1 MIAAPPAA
9 RIAGTTRARQPSTA
23 FTAAIVTADH
33 GNCEQMWDY
42 TLNAPHTAHTTN
54 LVPYIFVQGPGEAN
68 PRTLPAGAL
77 CDVAPTLLG
86 LLGLP
91 PSKEMTGKRLV

>member
-1 MIAAPPAA
+1 MIPAILAAGGAA
-9 RIAGTTRARQPSTA
+9 
-23 FTAAIVTADH
+23 FVTADH

-68 PRTLPAGAL
+68 PRKLPAGAL

-91 PSKEMTGKRLV
+91 TSKEMTGKRLV

>member
-1 MIAAPPAA
+1 
-9 RIAGTTRARQPSTA
+9 
-23 FTAAIVTADH
+23 
-33 GNCEQMWDY
+33 MWDY

-91 PSKEMTGKRLV
+91 HVEGNDRQASRLTSGASEHASEQLAA

>member
-1 MIAAPPAA
+1 VIPAILAA
-9 RIAGTTRARQPSTA
+9 GGS
-23 FTAAIVTADH
+23 AIVTADH
-33 GNCEQMWDY
+33 GNAEQMWDY

-54 LVPYIFVQGPGEAN
+54 LVPYIYVSGPGEAN
-68 PRTLPAGAL
+68 PRPLPPGAL
-77 CDVAPTLLG
+77 CDVAPTMLG